1 MLSGPEGYR
10 RGMSGGMGQIGM
22 ILRYAAS
29 FHAADDRN
37 PDRTISGIAGAI
49 LGDHYLNSKGLL
61 AALAACA
68 IEEM

>member
-1 MLSGPEGYR
+1 
-10 RGMSGGMGQIGM
+10 MSGEIGADRHDM
-22 ILRYAAS
+22 RHAAS
-29 FHAADDRN
+29 FHADDDRN